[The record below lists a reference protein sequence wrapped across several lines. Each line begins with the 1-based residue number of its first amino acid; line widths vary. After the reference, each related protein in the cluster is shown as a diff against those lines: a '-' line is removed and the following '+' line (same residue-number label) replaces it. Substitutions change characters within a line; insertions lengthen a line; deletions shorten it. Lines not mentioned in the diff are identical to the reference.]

1 VFKKKLR
8 RNCGFDEINRI
19 IIKIKI
25 SILVK
30 WQGSLQ
36 PQDPIGR
43 VSVAVSFGH
52 AMTAA
57 KANSLAEEMPK

>member
-1 VFKKKLR
+1 LKYQFW
-8 RNCGFDEINRI
+8 
-19 IIKIKI
+19 
-25 SILVK
+25 VK

>member
-1 VFKKKLR
+1 
-8 RNCGFDEINRI
+8 
-19 IIKIKI
+19 
-25 SILVK
+25 
-30 WQGSLQ
+30 LQ